1 MVSWPG
7 STTLEDST
15 PHGIGENIN
24 REIYIGDQTQ
34 TRKKKRKKDRRKNK
48 GSTQSSEG
56 IRSLVGYG
64 RVVDTVLFCPP
75 SHEHMLFHN

>member
-1 MVSWPG
+1 MVSWSG

-34 TRKKKRKKDRRKNK
+34 TRKKQGRRIEERKKE
-48 GSTQSSEG
+48 SIQSSEG